1 MLLCSKYVLN
11 QLREPNCIT
20 IYPYAHES
28 TNLHEHDK
36 QARAVTIPDVAPNAL
51 PLDSDFSMAAG
62 EFIESFGGDANAW
75 DCVASCF
82 FLDTAHNV
90 LEYLECIAH
99 ILKPG
104 GCLINIG
111 PLLYHYSDAR
121 EELSIDL
128 AWDEIKMA
136 LPHLGLRLVL
146 EQRRDCQYAC
156 NPHSMFSVRYSSVFF
171 VAVKDA

>member
-1 MLLCSKYVLN
+1 M
-11 QLREPNCIT
+11 T
-20 IYPYAHES
+20 I
-28 TNLHEHDK
+28 
-36 QARAVTIPDVAPNAL
+36 
-51 PLDSDFSMAAG
+51 SDFSMAAG
-62 EFIESFGGDANAW
+62 EFIESFGGDTAAW

-90 LEYLECIAH
+90 LEVRLWRVAVYFCVLVFRFSLSCASKCVILLGILILSILLPLPSPTLPHPQYLECIAR

-111 PLLYHYSDAR
+111 PLLYHYSDVR
-121 EELSIDL
+121 DELSVDL

-146 EQRRDCQYAC
+146 EEQRVCQYAC
-156 NPHSMFSVRYSSVFF
+156 NPHSMFSVQYATVFF
-171 VAVKDA
+171 VAVKDAL